1 MPLHSSG
8 PFAHYASILL
18 MTYHRTVDTLFIRL
32 RSKGCSADTSASC
45 VGRVK
50 KFSILFS
57 ILGPMVYGV
66 SYCPIKMEE
75 DLKKLE
81 CADSKTLTEKK
92 REEIFETLKKANDF
106 IGWMVEVISPNVICN
121 RMLQRCV

>member
-1 MPLHSSG
+1 
-8 PFAHYASILL
+8 
-18 MTYHRTVDTLFIRL
+18 
-32 RSKGCSADTSASC
+32 
-45 VGRVK
+45 
-50 KFSILFS
+50 
-57 ILGPMVYGV
+57 MVYGV

-121 RMLQRCV
+121 RMLQRFVYISKTYL